1 MIYTTHTTY
10 AIHTCRGLLRSVL
23 LLLFLACASTSIGQP
38 PPPGGSPGAAPPPA
52 SEPNPPPKEAKL
64 VAEVYA
70 KLVSAKPVDADTLAA
85 KVSDYPVCRLRL
97 YVPPQVGEK
106 GIVGIDHG
114 IFRSTGKV
122 KSITLSGTSAV
133 FRSRL
138 NQLLADPAAA
148 STKNGEAGVRVVDFW
163 CQRPEGATTYVPYL
177 PLLAKVWSN
186 AMAADIPA
194 GDTTTPVPGR
204 VCYDDAPEV
213 AECQQAFDYSPPV
226 FKKGMAEVEAPASTV
241 TALAEAIKSHRTQL
255 AAVITKLA
263 ADRMTTKRMPN
274 LGGALITLDSTH
286 ALGEEAC
293 THAGT
298 AARVLTGGES
308 FIGLT
313 PDVKEGTVTLR
324 QKLPFPLGAGILRVP
339 SRITSPKASIDV
351 EISKDGENWTRL
363 FLLAADRG
371 GGKWEADAAY
381 PLPKSLRGSTKF
393 QIRAR
398 LSSTDE
404 TAGLDRA
411 GGPRFLDAVT
421 RLPRTT
427 EIHVDDGLLRTVS
440 CKDQAAAA
448 AKPFSLLV
456 QPERLDVQALSELL
470 QAREAESDI
479 YAPCDLDEAACS
491 AVAKHDGT
499 LRFWSPDEWQQHP
512 PAWLSAMAG
521 GAGQLVFAGLEQ
533 PTPELASALAPGKKA
548 LSFPLATAPDGE
560 LLKILA
566 TCTTPLS
573 LDGIV
578 DLSAEQAAA
587 LNAYAGPKLS
597 LAAAQAATIS
607 APPEA
612 ALAAAVVA
620 SSGTFTIGGAAA
632 PDAATLAILAGG
644 QKHLV
649 FDGLEALDAGAAKT
663 LAASGNGLALTG
675 LVSLPRDAAD
685 ALLGY
690 QGPLLSLPRLKH
702 VTCSVEGLYPANQK
716 PVVRL
721 AAAVRQAALQV
732 GGDAAAAAEK
742 ELDAILAEAVDR
754 GLCSAEDKERIAR
767 NAKETSS
774 AAAIVD
780 RIRQVLPLLHPDS
793 RLSGLT
799 GLPLTAFV
807 DAPGVFVLEPP
818 SSVRKGVPDRA
829 FFSLIAHGR
838 KHLELS
844 SLTSLDAD
852 AATVLATAEGMLSL
866 DGLTSIT
873 PEALKA
879 LAAYKGPFLS
889 LNGLK
894 EPQTPDEAK
903 KLLDEMKPIF
913 EMVREDRASAGG
925 LYAINVGGIR
935 EFVMQATDSLPDKPK
950 KAAKQFQANSGSRDW
965 ANQAG
970 QRVKGRLLALLG
982 PDVIIE
988 TPVGPSDAI
997 SSNLLVPLSKKVV
1010 TSLQET
1016 GSQLAALR
1024 TKAKFAAE
1032 GGLADAADAAG
1043 R

>member
-1 MIYTTHTTY
+1 MIYTT
-10 AIHTCRGLLRSVL
+10 HTCRGLLRSVL
-23 LLLFLACASTSIGQP
+23 LVLACASTSIGQP
-38 PPPGGSPGAAPPPA
+38 PPPGGPPGAAPPPA
-52 SEPNPPPKEAKL
+52 SEPNPPPKDAKL
-64 VAEVYA
+64 VAEVYT
-70 KLVSAKPVDADTLAA
+70 KLVAAKPVDADTLAA

-186 AMAADIPA
+186 ASAADIPA
-194 GDTTTPVPGR
+194 GDTTTPVPGL
-204 VCYDDAPEV
+204 VCYDDTPEI

-226 FKKGMAEVEAPASTV
+226 FKKGMTEVEAPASTV

-255 AAVITKLA
+255 AAVVTKLA

-274 LGGALITLDSTH
+274 LGGSLIMLDSTH
-286 ALGEEAC
+286 SLGEEAC
-293 THAGT
+293 SHAGT
-298 AARVLTGGES
+298 APRVLTGGES
-308 FIGLT
+308 FIGLS

-339 SRITSPKASIDV
+339 ARITSPKATIDV

-371 GGKWEADAAY
+371 GSKWEADASY
-381 PLPKSLRGSTKF
+381 PLPKSFRGSAKF

-404 TAGLDRA
+404 KTAGLDRA

-427 EIHVDDGLLRTVS
+427 ELRVDDGLLRTVS

-448 AKPFSLLV
+448 AKPFSLLI

-470 QAREAESDI
+470 QAREAESDV

-491 AVAKHDGT
+491 AIAKHDGT

-521 GAGQLVFAGLEQ
+521 GAGHLVFAGLEQ
-533 PTPELASALAPGKKA
+533 PAPELASALAPGKKA
-548 LSFPLATAPDGE
+548 LSFPLATAPDIE

-578 DLSAEQAAA
+578 DVSAEQAGA

-597 LAAAQAATIS
+597 LAAARAATTS
-607 APPEA
+607 DPPGA

-690 QGPLLSLPRLKH
+690 QGPLLSLPKLKH

-721 AAAVRQAALQV
+721 AAAVRQAALEV
-732 GGDAAAAAEK
+732 GDDAKAQAAAAVK

-754 GLCSAEDKERIAR
+754 GLCSAKDKERIAR
-767 NAKETSS
+767 GVEAATTSP
-774 AAAIVD
+774 AAIVD
-780 RIRQVLPLLHPDS
+780 RVREALPLLSPDT
-793 RLSGLT
+793 RLGMRT

-807 DAPGVFVLEPP
+807 DAPGVFVLESP
-818 SSVRKGVPDRA
+818 STARKGVPDKA
-829 FFSLIAHGR
+829 FFETLAQGR
-838 KHLELS
+838 KHLDLS
-844 SLTSLDAD
+844 SLTSLDTD
-852 AATVLATAEGMLSL
+852 MATVLATTEGILSL

-873 PEALKA
+873 PEALTA

-894 EPQTPDEAK
+894 VPQTADDLT
-903 KLLDEMKPIF
+903 KLTAALKPIF

-925 LYAINVGGIR
+925 LYAINISGMRDYVL
-935 EFVMQATDSLPDKPK
+935 EATDSLPEKPK
-950 KAAKQFQANSGSRDW
+950 KAAKQLQANSGSRDW
-965 ANQAG
+965 ASQAG
-970 QRVKGRLLALLG
+970 QRVKGKVLALLG

-988 TPVGPSDAI
+988 TPFGPSDATSI
-997 SSNLLVPLSKKVV
+997 GSFVPLSKKPLMM
-1010 TSLQET
+1010 LQEV
-1016 GSQLAALR
+1016 GAQLAPLR

-1032 GGLADAADAAG
+1032 SGQADAGAATPAG
-1043 R
+1043 N